1 MKTGF
6 ALLLLTILL
15 SGSLEAQKV
24 ARQVISPIGLST
36 DASGNYVS
44 HTIGQSTPPA
54 STVSSNVKLRQG
66 FQQPPKVKIVQK
78 NEKTLGLTIYPN
90 PNDGA
95 FSLTVET
102 KEVDETYSYE
112 IYDLIGKLIE
122 TGSGIGH
129 VEKFI
134 KLPTFTGRS
143 IYLIKIRTLNG
154 DTGDGKIVV
163 IG

>member
-1 MKTGF
+1 MLS
-6 ALLLLTILL
+6 ASLAAQTI
-15 SGSLEAQKV
+15 

-36 DASGNYVS
+36 NSTGNYIS

-54 STVSSNVKLRQG
+54 STTNANVKLRQG
-66 FQQPPKVKIVQK
+66 FEQPPKVKIVQK
-78 NEKTLGLTIYPN
+78 VDKTLGITIFPN

-102 KEVDETYSYE
+102 KTADEPFTYE
-112 IYDLIGKLIE
+112 IFDLVGKLIE
-122 TGSGIGH
+122 RGNGIGH

-143 IYLIKIRTLNG
+143 IYLIKIRTSNG

>member
-6 ALLLLTILL
+6 VLVFLTIML
-15 SGSLEAQKV
+15 SASLAAQAI

-36 DASGNYVS
+36 NSSGNYVS

-54 STVSSNVKLRQG
+54 SSTVSNIKLRQG
-66 FQQPPKVKIVQK
+66 FEQPPKVKIVQK
-78 NEKTLGLTIYPN
+78 SDKTIGLSIYPN

-95 FSLTVET
+95 FTLTVET
-102 KEVDETYSYE
+102 KAVNETYTYE
-112 IYDLIGKLIE
+112 IFDLVGKLIE
-122 TGSGIGH
+122 TGSGIGQM
-129 VEKFI
+129 EKFI

-143 IYLIKIRTLNG
+143 IYLIKVKTLNG